1 MTKMVELPEISTDR
15 LILRAYLPEDAD
27 DLLAMWKDPDL
38 SQYFPPNFK
47 ELDQSGIQAR
57 IEKLALLW
65 QTRRYSQWG
74 IFSKDNGQ
82 LIGYCGLQA
91 LDKTDDVE
99 LYYGLTRSLWGQ
111 GLATEATRSAV
122 QYSFEKLDLPRLTAL
137 TFHQN
142 TASQKVLQKLGFKF
156 GGNRSFYQTEVL
168 YFELSR
174 QEYESGKE

>member
-1 MTKMVELPEISTDR
+1 MAKNVELPELSTDK

-27 DLLAMWKDPDL
+27 DLLLMWKDPDL
-38 SQYFPPNFK
+38 SQYFPASLK
-47 ELDQSGIQAR
+47 ELDYSGIQAQ
-57 IEKLALLW
+57 IAKLANLW
-65 QTRRYSQWG
+65 QTRGYSQWG
-74 IFSKDNGQ
+74 IFNKSENR
-82 LIGYCGLQA
+82 LIGYCGLQM

-99 LYYGLTRSLWGQ
+99 LYYGLTRSFWGQ

-122 QYSFEKLDLPRLTAL
+122 RYSFEKLDLPRLTAL

-156 GGNRSFYQTEVL
+156 GGNRNFYQTEVL

-174 QEYESGKE
+174 PEYETGKK